1 MVIVRL
7 FGKGKLEMLGQIISI
22 LAMAL
27 TIVSF
32 QMKTRKQI
40 ILMQTAG
47 SALFLASYV
56 LLSSWSAV
64 YLNVIFLIRNVVF
77 YFGKDKKWAK
87 HWIWRPVLLCAVVA
101 AGAVGFQNWLDI
113 LPIIGSVFGTV
124 AMYMRS
130 ENMLRLLKL
139 GDSPCWLIYN
149 CTVPSVGGIVCEVFN
164 MISIVVGLIRFKK
177 DGIKQKEGQV

>member
-1 MVIVRL
+1 
-7 FGKGKLEMLGQIISI
+7 MLGQITSI
-22 LAMAL
+22 IGMIL

-40 ILMQTAG
+40 ILFQTVG
-47 SALFLASYV
+47 SVFFLLSYF

-64 YLNVIFLIRNVVF
+64 YLNIVFLTRNVVF
-77 YFGKDKKWAK
+77 YFSKEKKWAQHK
-87 HWIWRPVLLCAVVA
+87 AWLIVLLCAVVA
-101 AGAVGFQNWLDI
+101 AGCIGFHSWLDV

-124 AMYMRS
+124 AMYMKN

-149 CTVPSVGGIVCEVFN
+149 CTIPSTGGIICEVFN
-164 MISIVVGLIRFKK
+164 MASIIIGLVRYKK
-177 DGIKQKEGQV
+177 DGIIKAQKSV